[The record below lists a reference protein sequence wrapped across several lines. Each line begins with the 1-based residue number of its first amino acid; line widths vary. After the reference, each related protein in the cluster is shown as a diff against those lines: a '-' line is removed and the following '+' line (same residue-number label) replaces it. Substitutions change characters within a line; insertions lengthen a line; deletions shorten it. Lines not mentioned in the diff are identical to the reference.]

1 MKTVIDLGGTSIR
14 AMRISDTKTVENI
27 KKIRCHSNGTVDD
40 VITQIESLIESLS
53 IEGISQI
60 GIAVPSVVDVQKGI
74 VYDVTNI
81 PSWHEVHLK
90 DIIQQHFGIETLV
103 DNDANCF
110 ALGEQY
116 YGEGKDFNNF
126 IGITLG
132 TGLGSGIVINKQLYR
147 GNNADAGEIGAL
159 PYLDS
164 DFEHY
169 TSSLFLA
176 KRSTMTGEQLAEA
189 AAKGDASALSIWHEF
204 GKHLGHLLQAVLLT
218 YDPEA
223 IILGGGL
230 SHAASLYESEM
241 KESLVNGFPYPNT
254 LKHIHITFTKLQN
267 ANLLGASELR

>member
-14 AMRISDTKTVENI
+14 AMRISDTTPIENI

-53 IEGISQI
+53 TEGISQI
-60 GIAVPSVVDVQKGI
+60 GIAVPSVVDVHKGI
-74 VYDVTNI
+74 VYNVTNI

-116 YGEGKDFNNF
+116 YGEGQDFNNF

-132 TGLGSGIVINKQLYR
+132 TGLGSGIIINKKLYR

-169 TSSLFLA
+169 TSSLFLT
-176 KRSTMTGEQLAEA
+176 KKSTMTGEQLAEA

-230 SHAASLYESEM
+230 SHTACLYESEM
-241 KESLVNGFPYPNT
+241 KESLANRFPYPNT
-254 LKHIHITFTKLQN
+254 LSHIHIIFTKLQN
-267 ANLLGASELR
+267 ANLLGASRL

>member
-14 AMRISDTKTVENI
+14 AMRIGDTTPIGNI
-27 KKIRCHSNGTVDD
+27 KKARCHSDGTVDD
-40 VITQIESLIESLS
+40 VIRQIEGLIECFSTKD
-53 IEGISQI
+53 ISQI
-60 GIAVPSVVDVQKGI
+60 CIAVPSVVDVHKGI

-90 DIIQQHFGIETLV
+90 DIIQEHFGIETLV

-116 YGEGKDFNNF
+116 YGEGRDFNNF

-132 TGLGSGIVINKQLYR
+132 TGLGSGIIIDKKLYR
-147 GNNADAGEIGAL
+147 GNNADAGEIGSL
-159 PYLDS
+159 PYLNS

-169 TSSLFLA
+169 TSSLFFIQ
-176 KRSTMTGEQLAEA
+176 KSTLTGEQLAEA
-189 AAKGDASALSIWHEF
+189 AAKGDTSALSIWHEF

-223 IILGGGL
+223 ILLGGGL
-230 SHAASLYESEM
+230 SNVSSLYESEM
-241 KESLVNGFPYPNT
+241 KESLANGFPYSNT
-254 LKHIHITFTKLQN
+254 LNHIHIIFTKLQN
-267 ANLLGASELR
+267 ANLLGASKL

>member
-14 AMRISDTKTVENI
+14 AMRINGDTPMGNI
-27 KKIRCHSNGTVDD
+27 KKIRCHSDGNVDD
-40 VITQIESLIESLS
+40 VIKQIEDLIECLS
-53 IEGISQI
+53 TENVSQI
-60 GIAVPSVVDVQKGI
+60 GIAVPSVVDINKGI
-74 VYDVTNI
+74 VYNVTNI

-90 DIIQQHFGIETLV
+90 DIIQQHFGIETHV

-116 YGEGKDFNNF
+116 YGEGQDFSNF

-132 TGLGSGIVINKQLYR
+132 TGLGSGIIINKELYR

-159 PYLDS
+159 PYLNA

-176 KRSTMTGEQLAEA
+176 QRSTLTGEQLAEA
-189 AAKGDASALSIWHEF
+189 AAEGNGSALSIWNEF
-204 GKHLGHLLQAVLLT
+204 GQHLGHLLQAVLLT

-230 SHAASLYESEM
+230 SHAAFLYKPQM
-241 KESLVNGFPYPNT
+241 RESLADGFPYPNT
-254 LKHIHITFTKLQN
+254 LRHIHIIFTKLQN
-267 ANLLGASELR
+267 ANLLGASKL